1 MEQLNYK
8 EDRYEGKWQDKK
20 LPLWARQCELEATM
34 KAAGTQRFKDLIKK
48 ARDKNAESTTKH
60 GQMLLKG
67 LIDPMAKALAD
78 YVKDQQPG
86 FQKRPEDAAKILA
99 RLDYEVTALVAGKYV
114 LDCISMQQT
123 LNKASIRIGEALEM
137 ECRLESFED
146 QQRRY
151 FRRLHKALENKRNY
165 RHKRKVYNAKI
176 KHFKIECETAWDKS
190 RKLHVGKKCLELLR
204 LSTNLVDFPLKTMGK
219 NKTIYYVQATSK
231 TKDWIENYN
240 EYKEILFPEF
250 LPMLTKPQDWK
261 FPEKGGYLT
270 PHARLK

>member
-1 MEQLNYK
+1 MEQINYEEK
-8 EDRYEGKWQDKK
+8 RYEGKWQDKK
-20 LPLWARQCELEATM
+20 MPLWARQCELEATM
-34 KAAGTQRFKDLIKK
+34 KAAGTERFKDLIKR
-48 ARDKNAESTTKH
+48 ARNKNAESTTKH
-60 GQMLLKG
+60 SQILLKG
-67 LIDPMAKALAD
+67 LIDTMAKAIAD
-78 YVKDQQPG
+78 YVKEQQPG

-99 RLDYEVTALVAGKYV
+99 RLDYEVTALVTGKYV

-176 KHFKIECETAWDKS
+176 KHFKIETEKTWDKS

-219 NKTIYYVQATSK
+219 NKTIYYVQATS
-231 TKDWIENYN
+231 
-240 EYKEILFPEF
+240 
-250 LPMLTKPQDWK
+250 
-261 FPEKGGYLT
+261 
-270 PHARLK
+270 